1 MRRALLAVLVGVS
14 ACGRDAL
21 PDPAQLG
28 FDVAAARAFQEDEDK
43 TLAQPVSP
51 LSAVDAF
58 YLEAGE
64 TLALGIVGDQV
75 VVNPTPAASVQ
86 LVVSESEG
94 AIGVQRTGLPQE
106 RSRESLTATLGR
118 FELAIGPQSGGVR
131 VVVHDR
137 TAEAL
142 TGFTARPW
150 FDVSAAYIVG
160 ARLARDPTSAA
171 VTLPTTRGLTKA
183 LPRAGTVALELGGK
197 PVVLTVFE
205 SGPSTFLLPFT
216 DATTGTQTYP
226 VGRYVVVDAPTSGDA
241 VVIDFN
247 RATNPWCAYSEHYN
261 CPIPPTDNGIATPI
275 LAGERW
281 QGVH

>member
-1 MRRALLAVLVGVS
+1 MRRAFWVAVMALV

-28 FDVAAARAFQEDEDK
+28 FDATAALAFQQAQDK
-43 TLAQPVSP
+43 ALAEPVSP
-51 LSAVDAF
+51 LSAVEAF
-58 YLEAGE
+58 YLGRGQS
-64 TLALGIVGDQV
+64 LALGIVSGQV
-75 VVNPTPAASVQ
+75 VADPKPPSRVQ
-86 LVVSESEG
+86 LVVSEAEG
-94 AIGVQRTGLPQE
+94 VVGLERDGGDPE
-106 RSRESLTATLGR
+106 RSREAQTVTLGR

-137 TAEAL
+137 TAESW
-142 TGFTARPW
+142 TGFSGRPW
-150 FDVSAAYIVG
+150 FDVDAAFIVG
-160 ARLARDPTSAA
+160 ARLDRDARGTE

-183 LPRAGTVALELGGK
+183 LPRAGTVALTLGGE

-216 DATTGTQTYP
+216 DATTGSQTYP
-226 VGRYVVVDAPTSGDA
+226 VGRYVVVDAPAQGSG

-261 CPIPPTDNGIATPI
+261 CPIPPTDNAIKTPI
-275 LAGERW
+275 VAGERW
-281 QGVH
+281 QDGH